1 MVATF
6 IKEVDGS
13 ILVDALI
20 VISESQTPTVARPE
34 PNGIPPPEL
43 ILMVVAA
50 RAAEDRRPK
59 NKKKRRMGLLRNRFK
74 ISPPPVL
81 KKPNR

>member
-1 MVATF
+1 VATF
-6 IKEVDGS
+6 INEVEGS
-13 ILVDALI
+13 RLVDALI

-43 ILMVVAA
+43 MLIVVAA

-59 NKKKRRMGLLRNRFK
+59 NKKKSRKGLLRKRFK
-74 ISPPPVL
+74 ITPPIF
-81 KKPNR
+81 KKSNR